1 MKLDTPDTGTLPTT
15 PDVPRADGRASEDQ
29 PGVEL
34 LRSLPLFDGLSDGQL
49 RELLAAGQVQSF
61 RPGDVLFREA
71 RPAEDWWVLLDGTIE
86 LIRHVGHEDTVLGAM
101 SSPGQWAGGF
111 RAWDQHGVYLGTSR
125 PTTTGRILRIPAS
138 RLRDLTNSWFPFG
151 VHLIKGLTQTVRNI
165 EATARQRESLVALG
179 TLAAGLAHEINNP
192 ASAATRAVDA
202 LDDTSGALMH
212 AIARLA
218 DHSITAAQFAA
229 LDKLRL
235 EIRPE
240 SAKVGPL
247 AVARREDDLSDWL
260 VSRDVEREWVI
271 APPLAAA
278 GVDVD
283 WCERAAAVIDGAALE
298 PALEWVA
305 SSLSIT
311 TLLAEVKESTRRI
324 SDLVGVVKSYS
335 QMDRASMQT
344 INVKEGLESTLA
356 VLAHQI
362 PSGISVIRDYADNV
376 PMVDAAAAELN
387 QVWTNLIDN
396 AIDAMQG
403 SGTLRV
409 SLRAQPDSVV
419 VEIGDT
425 GPGMPREVQAH
436 AFEPFFTTKGVG
448 KGTGLGLDISRR
460 IIAERHG
467 GEITIEV
474 QPAETVLRVRLPLR
488 AAKSS

>member
-1 MKLDTPDTGTLPTT
+1 
-15 PDVPRADGRASEDQ
+15 
-29 PGVEL
+29 
-34 LRSLPLFDGLSDGQL
+34 
-49 RELLAAGQVQSF
+49 
-61 RPGDVLFREA
+61 
-71 RPAEDWWVLLDGTIE
+71 
-86 LIRHVGHEDTVLGAM
+86 
-101 SSPGQWAGGF
+101 
-111 RAWDQHGVYLGTSR
+111 
-125 PTTTGRILRIPAS
+125 
-138 RLRDLTNSWFPFG
+138 
-151 VHLIKGLTQTVRNI
+151 
-165 EATARQRESLVALG
+165 
-179 TLAAGLAHEINNP
+179 
-192 ASAATRAVDA
+192 
-202 LDDTSGALMH
+202 
-212 AIARLA
+212 
-218 DHSITAAQFAA
+218 
-229 LDKLRL
+229 
-235 EIRPE
+235 
-240 SAKVGPL
+240 
-247 AVARREDDLSDWL
+247 
-260 VSRDVEREWVI
+260 
-271 APPLAAA
+271 
-278 GVDVD
+278 
-283 WCERAAAVIDGAALE
+283 LE